1 MGPLRLVESFVDQV
15 ARSERR
21 LVDTIASGMG
31 SLADMSQCRIWASRA
46 TIPSASLR
54 CLTRWQSLH
63 SPPSSW
69 AFTLLHFL
77 RALIGWRTE
86 AVALR
91 RTEAL

>member
-54 CLTRWQSLH
+54 SLTR
-63 SPPSSW
+63 
-69 AFTLLHFL
+69 
-77 RALIGWRTE
+77 
-86 AVALR
+86 
-91 RTEAL
+91 